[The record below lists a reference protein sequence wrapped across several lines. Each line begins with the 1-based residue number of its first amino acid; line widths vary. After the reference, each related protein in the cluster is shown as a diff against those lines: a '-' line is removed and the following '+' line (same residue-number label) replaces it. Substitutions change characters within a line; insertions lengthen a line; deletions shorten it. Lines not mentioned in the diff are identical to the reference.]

1 VPEQFNFAVTLMNVL
16 LVLSQ
21 TEFAQIMILSGVMH
35 HLWMQLLPPS
45 VPEEIT
51 EHVNSATVSVIFFT
65 WRMLISHLYF
75 FLLYCISPHGSILR
89 RSFFLF
95 VFTCRLDLVPH
106 SPLERWSFISIS
118 LHLHVVM
125 YRHRNTLTFHYRMLG
140 FISLRSLFYFICICV
155 SYLSKYSEP
164 LNKKAPLI
172 FYKIF
177 KKAYFD

>member
-1 VPEQFNFAVTLMNVL
+1 MPEQFNFAVTLMNVL

-75 FLLYCISPHGSILR
+75 FYCIAFYHMARFSGEAFS
-89 RSFFLF
+89 
-95 VFTCRLDLVPH
+95 
-106 SPLERWSFISIS
+106 S
-118 LHLHVVM
+118 LS
-125 YRHRNTLTFHYRMLG
+125 
-140 FISLRSLFYFICICV
+140 SL
-155 SYLSKYSEP
+155 
-164 LNKKAPLI
+164 A
-172 FYKIF
+172 
-177 KKAYFD
+177 AA